1 VSVPNQAGA
10 QHSQSPV
17 EAENGAVMKVNNT
30 AANKFHRY
38 CVALVK
44 GVTTAAT
51 LWVMTVIDLRGSSTR
66 VIR

>member
-1 VSVPNQAGA
+1 
-10 QHSQSPV
+10 
-17 EAENGAVMKVNNT
+17 MKVNNT